1 MVIHSARMTHSQAE
15 FFKPLSMMV
24 RLYIALLH
32 HPVLDR
38 DGQVIT
44 SAVTNADI
52 HDIARSA
59 KTYGVQRFFIVTP
72 IADQAGLARKIVGHW
87 TRGAGG
93 ALNRSRREA
102 LETVEVAATIEKV
115 IESIA
120 WEEGRPVKKVA
131 TGARL
136 GDGCMSH
143 GRFREVLEKENG
155 AYLFLF
161 GTGWGLADEVIE
173 KCHYRLEPIKGPG
186 AYNHLS
192 VRSAVAI
199 TLDRLLSRK
208 EGS

>member
-1 MVIHSARMTHSQAE
+1 
-15 FFKPLSMMV
+15 MMG

-38 DGQVIT
+38 EGRVIT

-59 KTYGVQRFFIVTP
+59 KTYGVKRFFIVTP
-72 IADQAGLARKIVGHW
+72 IADQADLVRAIIGHW

-93 ALNRSRREA
+93 ALNPSRREA
-102 LETVEVAATIEKV
+102 LESLEVAGSLEEVLEAIARE
-115 IESIA
+115 ES
-120 WEEGRPVKKVA
+120 GPVRTVV

-136 GDGCMSH
+136 GGSCVSH
-143 GRFREVLEKENG
+143 GQLREILENG
-155 AYLFLF
+155 NGPTLFIF
-161 GTGWGLADEVIE
+161 GTGWGLAGEIIE
-173 KCHYRLEPIKGPG
+173 SSRHRLEPICGTG

-199 TLDRLLSRK
+199 TLDRLFGRR
-208 EGS
+208 G